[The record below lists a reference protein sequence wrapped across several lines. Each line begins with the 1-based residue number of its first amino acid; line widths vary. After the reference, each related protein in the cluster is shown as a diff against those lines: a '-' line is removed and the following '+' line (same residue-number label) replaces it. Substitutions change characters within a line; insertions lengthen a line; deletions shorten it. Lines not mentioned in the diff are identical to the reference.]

1 MHKSEARFHRLASNR
16 HRLHM
21 ALIMFLADLIGFIT
35 ASFLVFMIGIWSN
48 LYIFKVE
55 DLRYLVIVS
64 MTLILY
70 ASSKLYP
77 GVGLNPVDE
86 IRLIFNYTWLGTLLS
101 FAMFSL
107 TQMSWLSNY
116 WIFFLLGG
124 FSIPLILFFRWV
136 LRIISRRLKIWGV
149 PVVVVG
155 SAENAN
161 RLANYFL
168 SRRRLG
174 FIPERIINLEGNQQQ
189 INAPVIVFDKN
200 QLAIAHLPNTTSNS
214 QIHTALIDI
223 TDATHPSNQQ
233 IINDISHSFPHL
245 IFVSNMTWMSGASM
259 QTHDFEGMSGVEAKK
274 STLSPLEILI
284 KRGLDI
290 VLSISIGILTSPIWL
305 LAVLLIPLDSP
316 GPAFYTQE
324 RIGKDRRQRERP
336 GKHKRRVVIYK
347 FRTMVVNAD
356 QILANHL
363 AQNEEARLEWE
374 KHQKLRND
382 PRITRLGIWL
392 RKFSID
398 ELPQLLNVIKGDM
411 SLVGPRPLPDY
422 HHELFPYEKQKV
434 RDKIKPGLTGMWQVS
449 GRSNSD
455 IRDMELW
462 DLYYIHN
469 WSVWL
474 DIYIILRTAW
484 VVLTRDGAY

>member
-1 MHKSEARFHRLASNR
+1 MYKSEARFHRLASNR
-16 HRLHM
+16 HRLQM
-21 ALIMFLADLIGFIT
+21 ALIMFLADLIGFIS
-35 ASFLVFMIGIWSN
+35 ASFLIFIIGNWSN

-55 DLRYLVIVS
+55 DLRYLVIIS
-64 MTLILY
+64 ITLILY

-77 GVGLNPVDE
+77 GVGLSPVDE
-86 IRLIFNYTWLGTLLS
+86 IRLIFNYTWLGILFS
-101 FAMFSL
+101 FTMFSF
-107 TQMSWLSNY
+107 TQMSWPSNY
-116 WIFFLLGG
+116 WMFLLFGVL
-124 FSIPLILFFRWV
+124 SIPLILFLRWA
-136 LRIISRRLKIWGV
+136 LRIISRRLKLWGV

-174 FIPERIINLEGNQQQ
+174 FIPERIINLEGSRKQ
-189 INAPVIVFDKN
+189 ITVPVEIFEKDE
-200 QLAIAHLPNTTSNS
+200 LAFAHLPYSSSNN
-214 QIHTALIDI
+214 QVHTALIDI

-233 IINDISHSFPHL
+233 IINDISRNFPHL

-259 QTHDFEGMSGVEAKK
+259 QTHDFEGMSGMEAQK
-274 STLSPLEILI
+274 STLSPFEVLV

-305 LAVLLIPLDSP
+305 LALLLIPLDSP
-316 GPAFYTQE
+316 GPALYTQE

-336 GKHKRRVVIYK
+336 GKHKRRVAVYK
-347 FRTMVVNAD
+347 FRTMVLHAD
-356 QILANHL
+356 QILTHHL

-374 KHQKLRND
+374 TYQKLRND
-382 PRITRLGIWL
+382 PRITRLGKWL

-469 WSVWL
+469 WSIWL
-474 DIYIILRTAW
+474 DIYIILRTVW
-484 VVLTRDGAY
+484 VVLIRDGAY